1 MKMIMAVISD
11 EDSNNVISEL
21 GQQGFG
27 VTRLCSTGGFLRA
40 GNTTIMIGAQK
51 EKISQAIEIIRSKCK
66 TRKKAMPNLEMS
78 GGMGVM
84 GAGFPLEVTVGG
96 ATIFVFN
103 VEQFEKL

>member
-11 EDSNNVISEL
+11 EDSGSVVGEL
-21 GQQGFG
+21 AQAGFG

-40 GNTTIMIGAQK
+40 GNTTIMIGTDD
-51 EKISQAIEIIRSKCK
+51 ERLNEAIEVLKSKCK

-84 GAGFPLEVTVGG
+84 GSAYPMEVTVGG
-96 ATIFVFN
+96 ATLFVLN
-103 VEQFEKL
+103 VERFEKL